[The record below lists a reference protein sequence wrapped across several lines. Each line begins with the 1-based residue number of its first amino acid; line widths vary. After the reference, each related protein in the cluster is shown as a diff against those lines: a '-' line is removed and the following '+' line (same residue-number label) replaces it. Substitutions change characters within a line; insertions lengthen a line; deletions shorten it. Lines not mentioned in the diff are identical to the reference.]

1 VEVAVGEHRIAAAV
15 VEVVVPTAAASGGA
29 AVVVAHT
36 VVGVGAAPVA
46 AISDWDS
53 PATQFEMQNAP
64 TLRGAFCVQ
73 ATLPA
78 R

>member
-1 VEVAVGEHRIAAAV
+1 MEAAGEHRIAAVA
-15 VEVVVPTAAASGGA
+15 VEVVVPTTPAAEGA

-36 VVGVGAAPVA
+36 VVEVGAAAVA

-64 TLRGAFCVQ
+64 TLRGAFCIQ
-73 ATLPA
+73 ATLRA